1 MADQERQAASRGAVP
16 QAAQTVEAEGQSE
29 DEPEVLDLENP
40 NFDIRSH
47 DEMPASA
54 VPQDEIDN
62 LEFAADEQSQPALR
76 EW

>member
-1 MADQERQAASRGAVP
+1 ML
-16 QAAQTVEAEGQSE
+16 QAAQPVEAEGQSE

-47 DEMPASA
+47 DEMPAGP
-54 VPQDEIDN
+54 VPQDQIDD
-62 LEFAADEQSQPALR
+62 LEFAADDQSQPTLH